1 MKHDKINKRIF
12 NREEKNRNEKK
23 YQYEAKK
30 MQFGGVVG
38 AGKRGLRIFICK
50 YES

>member
-1 MKHDKINKRIF
+1 MNKRIF
-12 NREEKNRNEKK
+12 NREEKNLSKKK

-30 MQFGGVVG
+30 MHFGGVVG
-38 AGKRGLRIFICK
+38 AGKRGLCIFHCK